1 MSGYV
6 EVLPHDT
13 DRQEWLAARKSGL
26 GSSDIAGVL
35 GQSSWASPYSVW
47 WDKVRPDVNTEDDGG
62 TEQMRWGQ
70 LLEPVIADEW
80 TERTGIVTSRL
91 GLSRSVARPWQMASP
106 DRLTAD
112 GGVLEVKTCS
122 AWDRDEWDKD
132 TIPLKYLLQVTHQM
146 DVLGVDHGHVAVLI
160 GGAELLLFD
169 VALDAEIVEVIR
181 TRGAAFW
188 QLVENRTPPVTD
200 FHKATTEALKS
211 RWSVPDDA
219 VAVLD
224 AEWLSRLDERE
235 RRKAEI
241 ARLTQEVAG
250 IDNALREA
258 IASNTHAVCAGMAVA
273 SWKPRKDGVRVLNVT
288 ESSKRK
294 DLAS

>member
-1 MSGYV
+1 MTASV
-6 EVLPHDT
+6 EVLPWDAPRA
-13 DRQEWLAARKSGL
+13 DWLRERKTGL

-35 GQSSWASPYSVW
+35 GQSSWASAYSIW

-80 TERTGIVTSRL
+80 SQRTGVETSRL
-91 GLSRSVARPWQMASP
+91 GLSRSVDRPWQMASP
-106 DRLTAD
+106 DRMTAD

-146 DVLGVDHGHVAVLI
+146 DVLGVGHGHVAVLI

-169 VALDAEIVEVIR
+169 VALDTEIVEVIR
-181 TRGAAFW
+181 SRGAAFW
-188 QLVENRTPPVTD
+188 RLVESKTPPETD
-200 FHKATTEALKS
+200 FRKATTSALKS
-211 RWSVPDDA
+211 RWSVPEDA
-219 VAVLD
+219 IAVLD
-224 AEWLSRLDERE
+224 AEWLFRLDERE

-241 ARLTQEVAG
+241 ARLTEEVTG

-258 IASNTHAVCAGMAVA
+258 IAGNTHAVCAGLSVA

-294 DLAS
+294 GLAS